1 MVIYKYGG
9 ELMESINLRIK
20 ELRKELKMSQE
31 EFGKR
36 LNISKSGV
44 CDIESGRRN
53 VQESHIVM
61 IKNNIKEKNINED
74 WLRNGKG
81 DMFKKNPL
89 GTLLAEISFGD
100 DEFIKDFIEVYM
112 SLDDCSKKALQ
123 EIMHKMS
130 EKAKSREGD

>member
-1 MVIYKYGG
+1 
-9 ELMESINLRIK
+9 MESINARVK
-20 ELRKELKMSQE
+20 QLRKELKMSQE

-36 LNISKSGV
+36 LNITKSGV

-61 IKNNIKEKNINED
+61 IKNNIKEKNINEN
-74 WLRNGKG
+74 WLRTGEGN
-81 DMFKKNPL
+81 MFKENPL

-100 DEFIKDFIEVYM
+100 DEFIKDFIEVYI

-123 EIMHKMS
+123 EIMNRMY
-130 EKAKSREGD
+130 EKSKARKGD

>member
-1 MVIYKYGG
+1 
-9 ELMESINLRIK
+9 MESINARVK
-20 ELRKELKMSQE
+20 QLRKELKMSQE

-36 LNISKSGV
+36 LNITKSGV

-61 IKNNIKEKNINED
+61 IKNNIKEKNINEN
-74 WLRNGKG
+74 WLKTGEGN
-81 DMFKKNPL
+81 MFKENPL

-100 DEFIKDFIEVYM
+100 DEFIKDFIEVYI

-123 EIMHKMS
+123 EIMNRMY
-130 EKAKSREGD
+130 EKSKARKGD